1 MCSASHVPGIIAV
14 ASEEAHDDVPRVST
28 SFPTNSQEP
37 MAPEPYY
44 PDEQERWRNEVA
56 SRISS
61 YKARRRRKMEGDFSM
76 KLEFEASAAST
87 PSEGISHLAGA
98 VADQKTSGEVC
109 DTNYYRRM
117 NAEAIAYSA
126 AAAAKALE
134 DYDPDFDFVGKSA
147 VVDEEPRIHDPLN
160 AEIAQPT
167 MERAEALAAELDA
180 ILAEPE
186 VSPTVV
192 PQTTNNVILFP
203 RPTIEPPLA
212 PLPPTRDE
220 LADRVFDRPRILD
233 VPEDNVPTIEGPLF
247 ADIHLDSETEEMMTD
262 TAKVVTGFEIPLQVA
277 PMMQRAFAAACDW
290 GIVTIASIVFF
301 VLSWKSLDGLPT
313 TKPGIAALLMIPIAL
328 WTVYQFLF
336 HLYAAETPGM
346 RFAHLRLCDF
356 QRETPEWDQRKRRA
370 LYATLS
376 CLAVGV
382 GYLWALID
390 EDTLCWH
397 DRASRTYLTQE

>member
-1 MCSASHVPGIIAV
+1 
-14 ASEEAHDDVPRVST
+14 
-28 SFPTNSQEP
+28 
-37 MAPEPYY
+37 MAAEPYY
-44 PDEQERWRNEVA
+44 PEEQDRWRNEVA
-56 SRISS
+56 SRLSS
-61 YKARRRRKMEGDFSM
+61 YKARRRRRTEGDLSM
-76 KLEFEASAAST
+76 KLEFEAPAPSMA
-87 PSEGISHLAGA
+87 SEGSSQLANA
-98 VADQKTSGEVC
+98 VAEQKTSREVC

-126 AAAAKALE
+126 AAAAAALE
-134 DYDPDFDFVGKSA
+134 DYDPDFDFVGKSEP
-147 VVDEEPRIHDPLN
+147 VEEEPRIQDPLN
-160 AEIAQPT
+160 AEFAQPT
-167 MERAEALAAELDA
+167 LQRAEALAAELDA

-186 VSPTVV
+186 NAPSVTSATAIPQTTV

-203 RPTIEPPLA
+203 RPTVEPPLA

-233 VPEDNVPTIEGPLF
+233 VPEDNAPTIEGPLF
-247 ADIHLDSETEEMMTD
+247 AHIHLDSETEEMMTD
-262 TAKVVTGFEIPLQVA
+262 PAKVASGLEIPLQVA
-277 PMMQRAFAAACDW
+277 PMMQRAFAGACDW
-290 GIVTIASIVFF
+290 GIVTAASIVFF
-301 VLSWKSLDGLPT
+301 VLSWKSLDGLPS
-313 TKPGIAALLMIPIAL
+313 TKPGIAALLMIPVAL

-356 QRETPEWDQRKRRA
+356 QRETPEWDLRKRRA

-397 DRASRTYLTQE
+397 DRASQTYLTQQ